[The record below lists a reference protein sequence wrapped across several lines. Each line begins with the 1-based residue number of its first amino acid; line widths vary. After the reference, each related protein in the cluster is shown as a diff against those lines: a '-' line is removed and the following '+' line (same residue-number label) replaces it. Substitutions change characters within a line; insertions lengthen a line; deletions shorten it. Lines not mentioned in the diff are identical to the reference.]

1 MIANKE
7 KNFEKYLSNHFG
19 IVLPSEIEIFYAK
32 GIRVGKD
39 NLRNSKIIGELG
51 YAACDFGFNPT
62 NAFIMNFGHLATK
75 NIYETTEGLARSF
88 ADGHSL
94 KAALG
99 EKDKFV
105 IVKFQEH
112 VIGLGKYIAAEGK
125 ISCEIPE
132 KTRRRMINK
141 LQ

>member
-75 NIYETTEGLARSF
+75 NMYETTEGLARSF

-94 KAALG
+94 KADLG

-132 KTRRRMINK
+132 KNSKTNG
-141 LQ
+141 Q

>member
-19 IVLPSEIEIFYAK
+19 ITLPSDTEIFYAK
-32 GIRVGKD
+32 GVRVGKN

-62 NAFIMNFGHLATK
+62 NAFILNFGHLATK
-75 NIYETTEGLARSF
+75 NTFETTEGLARSF

-94 KAALG
+94 KASLG
-99 EKDKFV
+99 EKDKYV
-105 IVKFQEH
+105 IVKCGAH
-112 VIGLGKYIAAEGK
+112 VIGLGKYVGLEGK
-125 ISCEIPE
+125 IICEIPP
-132 KTRRRMINK
+132 KTRRRIINK